1 MKKIVTFLLAAILA
15 LGCTACGSSGSAKS
29 DRLSQIKEKGCIEL
43 CTEPYFAPFE
53 YVDPNQSGD
62 AQYQGVD
69 IEIAKYIADKLGV
82 ELKITALDYT
92 AVLSGVAD
100 GKYDFAISA
109 IAYAPSR
116 AEAMRLS
123 NVYYTSN
130 NGYGLLVRAEDAG
143 KYNSIESLQDA
154 VVITQ
159 SGSVQESLYNQYVGG
174 ACKEF
179 KLVANMTDGYLAVA
193 QGKADVCI
201 CETSSA
207 GLYAEANGGLAT
219 TDFRFEVDPNMNGTC
234 VAMPTDGTESLCDV
248 VNECIQELNA
258 SGQIEAWYAQYEAA
272 AKALG
277 VEVGD
282 RMATTDIRKAVLAV
296 RAAKGM
302 LEDPTRYALPDM
314 ATAKR
319 EANILADLDRLA
331 ALNNQAGIPAG
342 GDGLPAPDYNRH
354 SCGSFFMNPIL
365 SAQQAATLPEDA
377 PRFDATRPDGTPG
390 VKTSAAWL
398 IDHAGCH
405 KGYKVSPDASAGLST
420 QHALALTNRGG
431 ASAADVEVL
440 AKAVQQAV
448 REAFGVTLVP
458 EPVCIGVL

>member
-1 MKKIVTFLLAAILA
+1 MSASSS
-15 LGCTACGSSGSAKS
+15 ACGSSGSAKS

-123 NVYYTSN
+123 NVYYTSS

-277 VEVGD
+277 VE
-282 RMATTDIRKAVLAV
+282 
-296 RAAKGM
+296 
-302 LEDPTRYALPDM
+302 
-314 ATAKR
+314 
-319 EANILADLDRLA
+319 
-331 ALNNQAGIPAG
+331 
-342 GDGLPAPDYNRH
+342 
-354 SCGSFFMNPIL
+354 
-365 SAQQAATLPEDA
+365 
-377 PRFDATRPDGTPG
+377 
-390 VKTSAAWL
+390 
-398 IDHAGCH
+398 
-405 KGYKVSPDASAGLST
+405 
-420 QHALALTNRGG
+420 
-431 ASAADVEVL
+431 
-440 AKAVQQAV
+440 
-448 REAFGVTLVP
+448 
-458 EPVCIGVL
+458 